1 MHTASTITTTTRA
14 STNVIP
20 NTTPIIIASRGLFA
34 VGDGDTLA
42 PEFDK
47 EKELVLVVLDIN
59 DELCVEVIK

>member
-20 NTTPIIIASRGLFA
+20 NTTPIIAGRGLFGSA
-34 VGDGDTLA
+34 VADGLV

-47 EKELVLVVLDIN
+47 TEELVVL
-59 DELCVEVIK
+59 EIK